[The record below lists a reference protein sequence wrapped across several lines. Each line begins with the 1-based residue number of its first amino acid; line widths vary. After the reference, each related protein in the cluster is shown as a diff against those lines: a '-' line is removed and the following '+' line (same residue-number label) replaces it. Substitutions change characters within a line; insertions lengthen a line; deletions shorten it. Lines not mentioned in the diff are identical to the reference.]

1 MFKVPSAWRAV
12 TVDGYVDPSG
22 GNRVNDEKIY
32 FLMYSFLE
40 FIFVSINK
48 SGLFH
53 IRPFDLFDFIMIT
66 DLFLVSLLIEVFRIC
81 KNRRFINL
89 LSNIPANNILVQEMS
104 PVQSTT
110 VRIQPEEKE
119 TPQGLKPKFGQS

>member
-40 FIFVSINK
+40 FIIDTMKK
-48 SGLFH
+48 SELFYF
-53 IRPFDLFDFIMIT
+53 RPFDLYYIIMIT
-66 DLFLVSLLIEVFRIC
+66 DFFGLFIS
-81 KNRRFINL
+81 
-89 LSNIPANNILVQEMS
+89 
-104 PVQSTT
+104 
-110 VRIQPEEKE
+110 
-119 TPQGLKPKFGQS
+119 